1 VRPQSTDYKTPLL
14 VNRGCLEPLQTTTE
28 PLDSPHRELLTAA
41 HRQEHPHEDAT
52 FNAPISGHDHLPLG
66 HLETDSRSLGDR
78 SLEPGAYGSHASG
91 RFVARRHEDH
101 VVVEF
106 PHQGIRIVCE
116 PRLQESLAT
125 LINRL
130 LTHVFPL

>member
-28 PLDSPHRELLTAA
+28 PLDSPHRELLTSS
-41 HRQEHPHEDAT
+41 HRRERPREAAT
-52 FNAPISGHDHLPLG
+52 FNSPISGHDHFPLG
-66 HLETDSRSLGDR
+66 YLEINGRRLSDR
-78 SLEPGAYGSHASG
+78 SLEPGAHGRFASG
-91 RFVARRHEDH
+91 RFLAWRHEDY
-101 VVVEF
+101 VVGEL